1 MTSHLIAILPL
12 NPHLIATPVVE
23 HHHGRNLHP
32 CHLVVIDD
40 PSEINLAL
48 EVRVGLMV
56 QAFGS
61 HCSEM

>member
-1 MTSHLIAILPL
+1 MEPKDYGVACDITSDS
-12 NPHLIATPVVE
+12 NPSSLSLGSNRRSI
-23 HHHGRNLHP
+23 G
-32 CHLVVIDD
+32 
-40 PSEINLAL
+40 INLAP